1 MEHENGRGVGERGLP
16 EEVTSELA
24 TAGVSLSYADIGGK
38 ASCSL
43 YLNNEEE
50 FASLSKQSGPGKSC
64 NESKQLVQSGRWERT
79 KLIQVTEGSLV

>member
-16 EEVTSELA
+16 EEETSELA
-24 TAGVSLSYADIGGK
+24 TAGVSLSYADMGGGGET
-38 ASCSL
+38 SCSL

-64 NESKQLVQSGRWERT
+64 NESK
-79 KLIQVTEGSLV
+79 